1 MEKKAKDARLIVIE
15 NDHEKFVEL
24 SRKYGDQCEV
34 YEMSAAHIDRVL
46 DPAMADV
53 IISTLPL
60 GSISHPGVGHI
71 LEAAQG
77 VLKKG

>member
-1 MEKKAKDARLIVIE
+1 M
-15 NDHEKFVEL
+15 
-24 SRKYGDQCEV
+24 
-34 YEMSAAHIDRVL
+34 YEMSAAHIDNVL
-46 DPAMADV
+46 DKNSVDV

-71 LEAAQG
+71 LSAAEQ